1 MSNDYLMSNDYMTGG
16 VYRAFII
23 KKDEARVYIP
33 GLLNKNILDSNND
46 ISNADFEKI
55 KKALPKPLYNSK
67 EIENLLDDKP
77 TPCFVSFE
85 NGNMKRPIV
94 LGYFG
99 NGVKSVPGSSSYN
112 SGYSNSQGGTYNGTG
127 TTGSDNGDYVFNK
140 LIEAGASIAGACGV
154 LGNLYA
160 ESTTFDPKEQYMGHV
175 GIAQWDVSRFTTLKL
190 YCGSQSLDPYSIEG
204 QTAFLIDELKNDSD
218 WKQRS
223 KKRTNLE
230 GWNNISKNEE
240 TELYALKVQEVVRL
254 DFEKCGDQGKSV
266 REDATKRFFKSFS
279 KNGKIVN
286 GKYESSVNPKITQY
300 LMDVGEEG
308 KDPEKRKAKE
318 HGPASGTQCVE
329 LPNDYIQEVF
339 GLKNWGGFGNG
350 NDYYI
355 GVSNA
360 YPKVFEK
367 IKWQTGTK
375 LKIGDIVS
383 TSSPFSK
390 FGHVVIIKNVNGN
403 KIRILD
409 QGDGSKVVNDATWT
423 LDGNK
428 FKYISKNKQIEREI
442 YGIARPK

>member
-99 NGVKSVPGSSSYN
+99 NGVKSVPGSSSN
-112 SGYSNSQGGTYNGTG
+112 DSGYSNSQGGTYNGTG

-286 GKYESSVNPKITQY
+286 GKYESSVNNCNEIQKKIVEY
-300 LMDVGEEG
+300 
-308 KDPEKRKAKE
+308 AK
-318 HGPASGTQCVE
+318 T
-329 LPNDYIQEVF
+329 F
-339 GLKNWGGFGNG
+339 KGGQFGNG
-350 NDYYI
+350 SNSSKSGFCEAWVEDVIYNVTGYEKLYDSAKLAGI
-355 GVSNA
+355 ECGVSSDLSNI
-360 YPKVFEK
+360 P
-367 IKWQTGTK
+367 
-375 LKIGDIVS
+375 IGACVWAIYNPNGHAAIYLGNGMIANNRNDNPPSIDTLEYYKNWASDKPGFQKMVWGWLGKNDL
-383 TSSPFSK
+383 SK
-390 FGHVVIIKNVNGN
+390 K
-403 KIRILD
+403 
-409 QGDGSKVVNDATWT
+409 
-423 LDGNK
+423 
-428 FKYISKNKQIEREI
+428 
-442 YGIARPK
+442 